1 MSSELATLFKN
12 PFGFRPDPR
21 WLVRELEE
29 FEKGEIKRSGY
40 YCCYCCGKSTYAPV
54 MSDRRKL
61 CLCATCFKGC
71 CDFCDGEYV
80 ITAVAQ
86 GKIGRRHLRFCKECE
101 TKENIRVLVGP
112 KENYTKVKEAAK
124 ARRQKVLDAM
134 NKAIQEVS

>member
-1 MSSELATLFKN
+1 
-12 PFGFRPDPR
+12 
-21 WLVRELEE
+21 
-29 FEKGEIKRSGY
+29 
-40 YCCYCCGKSTYAPV
+40 
-54 MSDRRKL
+54 
-61 CLCATCFKGC
+61 
-71 CDFCDGEYV
+71 V